1 MKKLIFLDIDGT
13 LFSHKTFSVPAS
25 AIEAC
30 REAKENGHLLFLSSG
45 RSPVLTKV
53 FREMDFISGQIC
65 QDGAYAE
72 AEGKIIFEH
81 PMEEGD
87 AVYLMDLAER
97 TRACVTIRGVSEYF
111 SDEAG
116 IADYHVRFNENMKRC
131 RDPKTFPAEPLL
143 FREYY
148 HGQAIYKA
156 DAFFRE
162 DTDREQF
169 INGVKDRFNW
179 MGMLSE
185 SENSGMGGEIAST
198 GISKATGIRMISEY
212 YHVPM
217 ADTIAFGDSANDK
230 EMLEAAG
237 ISVAMGNGA
246 VIAKE
251 AADFATDDIDEDGI
265 ANAFRKLGLID
276 QSF

>member
-30 REAKENGHLLFLSSG
+30 RRAKENGHLLFLSSG

-81 PMEEGD
+81 PMKEDD

-97 TRACVTIRGVSEYF
+97 TRACVTIR
-111 SDEAG
+111 
-116 IADYHVRFNENMKRC
+116 
-131 RDPKTFPAEPLL
+131 
-143 FREYY
+143 
-148 HGQAIYKA
+148 
-156 DAFFRE
+156 
-162 DTDREQF
+162 EQF
-169 INGVKDRFNW
+169 MNGVKDRFIW

-251 AADFATDDIDEDGI
+251 AANFVTDDIDEDGI

-276 QSF
+276 QCF

>member
-1 MKKLIFLDIDGT
+1 MKLIFLDIDGT

-25 AIEAC
+25 AVEAC
-30 REAKENGHLLFLSSG
+30 RKAKENGHLLFLSSG
-45 RSPVLTKV
+45 RSPVLTEV
-53 FREMDFISGQIC
+53 FRKMDFISGQVC
-65 QDGAYAE
+65 QDGAYVE
-72 AEGKIIFEH
+72 AEGKVIFDH
-81 PMEEGD
+81 PMKEGE
-87 AVYLMDLAER
+87 AGYLMDLAEI

-116 IADYHVRFNENMKRC
+116 IADYHVRFDDNMKRG

-156 DAFFRE
+156 DAFFHE
-162 DTDREQF
+162 NTDRIQF
-169 INGVKDRFNW
+169 VNGVKDRFNW

-185 SENSGMGGEIAST
+185 SENSGMGGEITSA
-198 GISKATGIRMISEY
+198 GISKATGIRSAAEY

-217 ADTIAFGDSANDK
+217 ADTIAFGDSANDT

-246 VIAKE
+246 AVAKE
-251 AADFATDDIDEDGI
+251 AADFVTDDVDEDGI
-265 ANAFRKLGLID
+265 ANAFKKLGLIC
-276 QSF
+276 